1 MRNFRNFL
9 LIGLLTL
16 FALLSAQAQEPLRTP
31 FAQYELGRVFNDE
44 DFGNVTVSVT
54 TATALERIIGT
65 KDFVNNKVTFFPILA
80 PDFVDFTIEVDS
92 GKITA
97 LDYELLQKMYVVPLV
112 IECFLE
118 FTKVDAQ
125 NLQDY
130 CIELALK
137 KGCNI
142 EFK

>member
-1 MRNFRNFL
+1 MPNFRNFL
-9 LIGLLTL
+9 LIGLLTI
-16 FALLSAQAQEPLRTP
+16 FALLSAQAQETVRTP

-65 KDFVNNKVTFFPILA
+65 KDFVNNKVTFFPIIA
-80 PDFVDFTIEVDS
+80 PDFVDYTIDVDS
-92 GKITA
+92 KITRIN
-97 LDYELLQKMYVVPLV
+97 YELLERKYVIPLI

-118 FTKVDAQ
+118 FTKQDAQ
-125 NLQDY
+125 KLQDY